1 MADIPQ
7 KLGKYE
13 IRRELGR
20 GAMGIV
26 YEGWDPLIARRVAL
40 KTIRK
45 DQLEQEDVDHLLE
58 RFRREAQV
66 AGRLNHPNVVAV
78 YEYGEG
84 ADGVA
89 FIAMEFVEGR
99 DLKDYFDSQIDF
111 PLAEV
116 VRIMGELLDA
126 LAHAHAHGIVHRDVK
141 PANIFL
147 VKDKNVKFC
156 DFGIARIESS
166 NLTQVGSVLGSPAYM
181 SPEQF
186 LGQRVDSRSDLFSAG
201 VILYQFLTG
210 EKPFMGQLTTIM
222 HKVLKE
228 EPIAPS
234 ELNFQVPP
242 VFDAVVR
249 KAMAKR
255 PDDRFQSAE
264 EFAEALRKALA
275 EAPAATA
282 ASAAQPA
289 GNVNAEAT
297 MRISRDAAGT
307 PRKVTQ
313 AAVSRSAGTNNGS
326 SGGIPGWLVVIVV
339 ALLVAVGAAFYLY
352 KARKVMPPPGV
363 IPMTQPQP
371 QQGSNAANEAR
382 RMVIKKMLDMNQ
394 Q

>member
-84 ADGVA
+84 SDGVA

-282 ASAAQPA
+282 AGAAQPA

-307 PRKVTQ
+307 PKKVTQ

-339 ALLVAVGAAFYLY
+339 ALLIAAGAAFYLY

-363 IPMTQPQP
+363 VPMTQPQP